1 MVSGGQAF
9 QKEGAASAEALRG
22 GDELS
27 LSEGPT
33 AGQAEQ
39 WRGR

>member
-9 QKEGAASAEALRG
+9 QKEGAARAEALQRG
-22 GDELS
+22 IELS
-27 LSEGPT
+27 LSEELT

-39 WRGR
+39 W